1 MPDLPTSWGGL
12 SLVKPKYD
20 HLWFKRV
27 LWSKYSRSI
36 NWIDL
41 GVLDPSLDGLV
52 SETNY
57 GTLVHAA
64 LERKELN
71 TVRVVEGFVPYDW
84 LKETLS
90 TRFSSNKL
98 IFWTNGEKNRK
109 SFFSLKSQVD
119 KAFHAVSYSNWKVPT
134 NKRTLRNRAKPIT
147 VLWRENELKKFTLAC
162 RATLE
167 GEQNGYV
174 YVPCLKLL
182 DTDTEPI
189 VKNKLF
195 VDVSDHF
202 SEAKDEDG
210 NIIPHKS
217 TWVHNRVLKSTRD
230 IFHGAFKYTGSLLKN
245 TVSEDASIE

>member
-12 SLVKPKYD
+12 SLVQPKYD

-64 LERKELN
+64 LERTELN
-71 TVRVVEGFVPYDW
+71 SVKVIEGFVPVDW

-98 IFWTNGEKNRK
+98 IFWTNGEKNRR
-109 SFFSLKSQVD
+109 SFFSLKSEVD
-119 KAFHAVSYSNWKVPT
+119 RAFHAWSYSNWKAPP
-134 NKRTLRNRAKPIT
+134 NRRMNRNGVKPPI
-147 VLWRENELKKFTLAC
+147 VLWREEQLKKFSLAC

-167 GEQNGYV
+167 GEENGFV
-174 YVPCLKLL
+174 YVPRLKLL
-182 DTDTEPI
+182 ETDSEPI

-195 VDVSDHF
+195 VDQPMFV
-202 SEAKDEDG
+202 EATDEDG
-210 NIIPHKS
+210 NIIPRKF
-217 TWVHNRVLKSTRD
+217 VEVNRRVLKSTRD
-230 IFHGAFKYTGSLLKN
+230 IFVGAFKFTGSLLVN
-245 TVSEDASIE
+245 RDTAPETRR